1 MTSNFPRASRDPLK
15 AIRMF
20 LKPFLMD
27 SAVKPMLQTPGTGIN
42 KILPSFSFFVF
53 FFFFGE
59 QLLYNIVLVSAVQ

>member
-27 SAVKPMLQTPGTGIN
+27 SAVKPMFQTPGTGIN
-42 KILPSFSFFVF
+42 KILPSFSFFIY
-53 FFFFGE
+53 FFFGE